1 LDIVLGKEKA
11 QTIRDLNEVLQYVQT
26 VPPGT
31 LVNTSGT
38 AGVILAAITEAGTT
52 GFLTG
57 LPVPV
62 LTGVRVA
69 TQYVKD
75 RKLKARI
82 EDALKQ
88 GD

>member
-1 LDIVLGKEKA
+1 MLGKEKA

-38 AGVILAAITEAGTT
+38 AGTILLAISEVGGGLA
-52 GFLTG
+52 FTG

-62 LTGVRVA
+62 LAGIRYA
-69 TQYVKD
+69 NQFVKD

-82 EDALKQ
+82 EDALNK

>member
-1 LDIVLGKEKA
+1 
-11 QTIRDLNEVLQYVQT
+11 
-26 VPPGT
+26 

-38 AGVILAAITEAGTT
+38 AGVILAAMAEAGTT

-62 LTGVRVA
+62 ISGVRIA

-82 EDALKQ
+82 EDALKK